1 MNYLKNM
8 QVSGKLLMILIVAV
22 FSLCGV
28 GFTGYHYLNK
38 ADRNID
44 EMYNNNLLSVS
55 RLNEMR
61 AHARA
66 VQADILD
73 LMLTKDDNLSRE
85 LLNDID
91 KRIKAF
97 DNELKLL
104 EQIELEPS
112 EKEQLDQLKSNLGKY
127 RQSRKTVID
136 LAVQNRDTEA
146 YELFNNST
154 RPIFEAFNK
163 NLIDLAETKIKQA
176 SANNDMNKVDSK
188 KAINLFFII
197 ILVSTGLV
205 IILGW
210 IIEKD
215 ITGNIKDATTHL
227 DVLATGDF
235 SKAVPQEKLEL
246 RNEFGILAKAF
257 DKMQYNMRN
266 LIQQLS
272 QTAEQLAASSEEMY
286 ASSEQSALAATQVA
300 TTITEVASGAESQ
313 SKAIDTTSS
322 TIEKMSESIQYAA
335 TNTSTVANTTTQTAM
350 AAHAGFSA
358 IENAID
364 QMSSIENT
372 VNSSA
377 KVVAQL
383 GERSKE
389 IGQIV
394 DTISG
399 IAGQTNLLALN
410 AAIEAA
416 RAGEQG
422 RGFAVVAEEVRK
434 LAEQSQEAAKKIAS
448 LIGDIQSDTD
458 SAVTAM
464 SNGTS
469 EVRKGTEVVN
479 AAGKSFENINR
490 LVEMVSGEVQEITAT
505 MQQLAQG
512 SKQLVIEIRDI
523 GLVSRNALGHTQTVS
538 AATEE
543 QSASMEEIAA
553 SSQSLAKLAEE
564 LQHAI
569 QQFKI

>member
-163 NLIDLAETKIKQA
+163 NLIDLAEAKIKQA

>member
-1 MNYLKNM
+1 MNYLKSM
-8 QVSGKLLMILIVAV
+8 KVSGKLLMLLILTTV
-22 FSLCGV
+22 SLCAV
-28 GFTGYHYLNK
+28 GFTGYLYLNK

-66 VQADILD
+66 IEADILD
-73 LMLTKDDNLSRE
+73 LMLTKDNNLSRE
-85 LLNDID
+85 LLTDID

-97 DNELKLL
+97 DNELKLF
-104 EQIELEPS
+104 EQKKLEPG
-112 EKEQLDQLKSNLGKY
+112 EQENLDQLKSNLDKY
-127 RQSRKTVID
+127 RQSRKAVID
-136 LAVQNRDTEA
+136 LAVQNKDAEA

-163 NLIDLAETKIKQA
+163 NLLDLAEFNIKQA
-176 SANNDMNKVDSK
+176 SENNDMNKADSK
-188 KAINLFFII
+188 QAINLFFVI

-210 IIEKD
+210 LIERD
-215 ITGNIKDATTHL
+215 ITGNIKEAIIHL
-227 DVLATGDF
+227 GVLATGDF
-235 SKAVPQEKLEL
+235 SKAVPKEKLAL
-246 RNEFGILAKAF
+246 RNEFGVLATAF
-257 DKMQYNMRN
+257 DKMQHNMQN
-266 LIQQLS
+266 LIHQLS

-286 ASSEQSALAATQVA
+286 ASAEQSALAATQVA
-300 TTITEVASGAESQ
+300 TTITEVAGGAESQ
-313 SKAIDTTSS
+313 SKAIDDTSV
-322 TIEKMSESIQYAA
+322 TFEKMSENIQHAA
-335 TNTSTVANTTTQTAM
+335 ANAGTVANTTNQTAM
-350 AAHAGFSA
+350 AAQEGFSA

-364 QMSSIENT
+364 QMLSIENT

-434 LAEQSQEAAKKIAS
+434 LAEQSQEAAKKIAA

-458 SAVTAM
+458 RAVVAM
-464 SNGTS
+464 NNGTS

-479 AAGKSFENINR
+479 TAGKSFENINK
-490 LVEMVSGEVQEITAT
+490 LVETVLGEVQEITAT
-505 MQQLAQG
+505 LQQLAHG
-512 SKQLVIEIRDI
+512 SKQIVIEIRDI
-523 GLVSRNALGHTQTVS
+523 GSVSRNALGHTQTVS

-543 QSASMEEIAA
+543 QSASMEQIAA

-569 QQFKI
+569 HQFKI